1 MANVFTDT
9 TAMSSTVQTAYDKK
23 FEFALRA
30 TPMFRPLADKRPEQ
44 LTAPG
49 QSIVLQLY
57 SDLATATTP
66 LTETTDPDAV
76 AISNPTGPTLTINE
90 YGNAVLRT
98 RKLNLVSLTDV
109 DPAIANMIAYN
120 AADSIDV
127 IVQTELRGGANLVQ
141 VKAGTV
147 SYVTNAT
154 SSTVA
159 TTMVS
164 TVTSGVAT
172 DGITSRMIRLSVA
185 KLRTNKAVPKR
196 DSMFAGFIHPE
207 VSHDLRQ
214 ETGAAA
220 WRDPHVYSAAGNIW
234 AGEIGAYE
242 GAFWVETPRAYQA
255 LDAGTG
261 DNTVRRFRTYIAGQQ
276 ALAEGVAEEFH
287 TVAGPIT
294 DKLGRFRPLGWY
306 GVAGWKRYREAA
318 LVRLESTSSIDA
330 T

>member
-1 MANVFTDT
+1 MANVYTDT
-9 TAMSSTVQTAYDKK
+9 SAMSNVVQTAYDKRL
-23 FEFALRA
+23 EFALRSQ
-30 TPMFRPLADKRPEQ
+30 PMFRAMADKRPEE

-76 AISNPTGPTLTINE
+76 AIGNPTGPTLTVNE

-98 RKLNLVSLTDV
+98 RKLNMVSLTDV
-109 DPAIANMIAYN
+109 DPAIANIIAYN

-127 IVQTELRGGANLVQ
+127 VAQTELRGGSNLVQ
-141 VKAGTV
+141 IKAGTV
-147 SYVTNAT
+147 SYVTNAS

-172 DGITSRMIRLSVA
+172 DGITSRAIRLSVA
-185 KLRTNKAVPKR
+185 KLRTNKAVPRKG
-196 DSMFAGFIHPE
+196 SLYWCGIHPE

-214 ETGAAA
+214 ETGSAA

-234 AGEIGAYE
+234 AGELGAYE
-242 GAFWVETPRAYQA
+242 GAFFIESPRCYQA
-255 LDAGTG
+255 VDAGSG
-261 DNTVRRFRTYIAGQQ
+261 DNTVRRFRTYMAGMQ
-276 ALAEGVAEEFH
+276 ALAEGVAEEVH
-287 TVAGPIT
+287 IVPGPIV
-294 DKLGRFRPLGWY
+294 DKLARFRPLGWY
-306 GVAGWKRYREAA
+306 GVLGWKRYREAA
-318 LVRLESTSSIDA
+318 LIRIETTSSIDA